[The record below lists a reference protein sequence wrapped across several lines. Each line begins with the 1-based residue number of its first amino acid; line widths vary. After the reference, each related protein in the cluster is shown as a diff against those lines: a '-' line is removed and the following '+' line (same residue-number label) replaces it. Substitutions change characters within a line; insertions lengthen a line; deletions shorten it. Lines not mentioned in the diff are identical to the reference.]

1 MLFRQVK
8 GWAFNADNYDDVLTV
23 DFYLDKQKIGSTQA
37 NRGYRFDL
45 VNTLG
50 TEKLFYKA
58 FCFDIP
64 ASAWALY
71 KDGKSR
77 RLTVRYGN
85 TITPLAESETFVLSC
100 QEKQICQESD
110 LCINQND
117 YDKEITLYPNPNN
130 GKFRAEIYSTA
141 DQSSVFRF
149 VNPSGQILKT
159 ENVYLNQ
166 GLNPIDIDI
175 STFQNGVVLLS
186 IEMENGR
193 KLLGKVVKR
202 D

>member
-1 MLFRQVK
+1 M
-8 GWAFNADNYDDVLTV
+8 
-23 DFYLDKQKIGSTQA
+23 
-37 NRGYRFDL
+37 

-64 ASAWALY
+64 ASSWALY
-71 KDGKSR
+71 KDGKVR
-77 RLTVRYGN
+77 RLTVKYGN

-100 QEKQICQESD
+100 QEKQTCQESD

-130 GKFRAEIYSTA
+130 GKFKAEIYSTA
-141 DQSSVFRF
+141 DQSSIFRF
-149 VNPSGQILKT
+149 VNPIGQVLRT
-159 ENVYLNQ
+159 ENIYLNQ
-166 GLNPIDIDI
+166 GLNRIELDI
-175 STFQNGVVLLS
+175 SNFQNGAFLLS

-193 KLLGKVVKR
+193 KLLGKVVKNN
-202 D
+202 

>member
-1 MLFRQVK
+1 VK
-8 GWAFNADNYDDVLTV
+8 GWAFNADNYDDILTV

-64 ASAWALY
+64 ASAYALY

-85 TITPLAESETFVLSC
+85 TITPLAEAETFVLSC

-117 YDKEITLYPNPNN
+117 FDKEITLYPNPNN
-130 GKFRAEIYSTA
+130 GKFKVEVYSTA
-141 DQSSVFRF
+141 NQSSIFRF
-149 VNPSGQILKT
+149 VNAIGQVLKT
-159 ENVYLNQ
+159 EDIYLNQ
-166 GLNPIDIDI
+166 GLNLVEFDV
-175 STFQNGVVLLS
+175 SFFQNGVFLLS

-193 KLLGKVVKR
+193 KLLGKVVKK